1 MPHTES
7 ISNLGVHMSS
17 RAIIEYQA
25 DSGVWLRFAD
35 CSSHSS
41 DVKRMLDAC
50 LRSQSWI
57 KKARALDADTK
68 QLIDMAI
75 K

>member
-1 MPHTES
+1 
-7 ISNLGVHMSS
+7 MSS
-17 RAIIEYQA
+17 TAIIEYQA

-35 CSSHSS
+35 CSSHPS
-41 DVKRMLDAC
+41 DIKRMLDAC
-50 LRSQSWI
+50 LRSQGWI
-57 KKARALDADTK
+57 TKARALDADTK

>member
-1 MPHTES
+1 
-7 ISNLGVHMSS
+7 MSS
-17 RAIIEYQA
+17 TAIIEYQA

-35 CSSHSS
+35 CSNHASS
-41 DVKRMLDAC
+41 ITRMLDAC
-50 LRSQSWI
+50 LKSQSWI
-57 KKARALDADTK
+57 KKARAIDSETK